1 MKNKLVMETV
11 DILRKAK
18 KIYGSGR
25 YRGMCACIYEAIDER
40 ITSNEFKEFA
50 EQNIQLFCYP
60 VAVEKFGATGSDDMY
75 WWPTDNRK
83 IRLKYFDWMIE
94 TYKFSGK

>member
-18 KIYGSGR
+18 KMYESGR
-25 YRGMCACIYEAIDER
+25 YSGMCACIYEAIDEC

-50 EQNIQLFCYP
+50 EQNIQLFCHP
-60 VAVEKFGATGSDDMY
+60 VAVEKFGATGSEDTY
-75 WWPTDNRK
+75 WWNNIERK
-83 IRLKYFDWMIE
+83 IRLYYFDWLIE
-94 TYKFSGK
+94 QYSKKD